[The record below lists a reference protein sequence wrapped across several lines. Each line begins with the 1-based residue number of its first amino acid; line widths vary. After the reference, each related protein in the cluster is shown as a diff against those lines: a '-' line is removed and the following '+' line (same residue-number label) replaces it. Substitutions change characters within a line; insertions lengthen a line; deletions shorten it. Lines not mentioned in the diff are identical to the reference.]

1 MDRYNPNFQCY
12 FQLGAFDR
20 VNTIFSVILFS
31 RKFNCIES
39 ITLNLN
45 AQFDFQNPLPSKR
58 GRKLNWFYCLKIKLE
73 YIFTWALLRTI
84 LLAGPHQ
91 RLIHNY
97 QTCFTATLKKKT
109 CLQDWRV
116 VKYPKIT
123 KWEYLKTVSVKYF
136 FSFPDPQIIIMFSKK
151 RVFVPRKASVP

>member
-1 MDRYNPNFQCY
+1 MGFIAESLIYLNALLKAITHTQLASSLKRMATILNFWKH
-12 FQLGAFDR
+12 FDGSIKPELPMLLPIGAFDR
-20 VNTIFSVILFS
+20 VNTIFSVFLFS

-45 AQFDFQNPLPSKR
+45 AHFDFQNPLPSKR
-58 GRKLNWFYCLKIKLE
+58 GRKLNWFYCLKIKLK

-97 QTCFTATLKKKT
+97 QTYFSATLKKKNV
-109 CLQDWRV
+109 C
-116 VKYPKIT
+116 
-123 KWEYLKTVSVKYF
+123 KTGGL
-136 FSFPDPQIIIMFSKK
+136 
-151 RVFVPRKASVP
+151 

>member
-1 MDRYNPNFQCY
+1 MLLPI
-12 FQLGAFDR
+12 GAFDR
-20 VNTIFSVILFS
+20 VNTMFSVFLFS

-45 AQFDFQNPLPSKR
+45 AHFDFQNSLPSKR
-58 GRKLNWFYCLKIKLE
+58 GRKLNWFYFLKIKLK
-73 YIFTWALLRTI
+73 YIFTEPSSEPFCLQDPISVWFITTKHVLLQ
-84 LLAGPHQ
+84 HWK
-91 RLIHNY
+91 
-97 QTCFTATLKKKT
+97 KKKT

-136 FSFPDPQIIIMFSKK
+136 FSFQDPQIIIMFSKK
-151 RVFVPRKASVP
+151 RAFVPRKASVP